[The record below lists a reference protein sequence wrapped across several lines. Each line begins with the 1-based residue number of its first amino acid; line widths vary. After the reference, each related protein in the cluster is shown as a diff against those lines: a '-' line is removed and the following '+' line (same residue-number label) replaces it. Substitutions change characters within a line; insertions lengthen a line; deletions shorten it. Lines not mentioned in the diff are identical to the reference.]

1 MLNTFYFPRPGIN
14 LGLFLKQKCLKD
26 FMSIKSVILQYPLRD
41 KYALDLLAGYKL
53 DNLILIRDFDKILK
67 FVIPYLE
74 GLRV

>member
-1 MLNTFYFPRPGIN
+1 
-14 LGLFLKQKCLKD
+14 
-26 FMSIKSVILQYPLRD
+26 MSIKSVILQYPLRD